1 MDQIDVEV
9 QVGIPPDFVPGLFDE
24 EPVEAVIAGPDI
36 DVPYTAVAR
45 HVLDRAEEFAY
56 LIGGEA
62 ILTEH
67 LLLAISAT
75 PECAAAKLINE
86 FRGSTDSLLSA
97 LEFIVG
103 IAGPPLATNQ
113 PSPRLERV
121 LIRAKREA
129 YRMKHSHVNTLHML
143 MALIRE
149 RQGAACL
156 VLEVPGFGLSTIEM
170 ANMNAIQ
177 LGDSD

>member
-9 QVGIPPDFVPGLFDE
+9 QVGIPPDLVSGLFAE
-24 EPVEAVIAGPDI
+24 EPVEAITLEPDI
-36 DVPYTAVAR
+36 DVPYTAIAR
-45 HVLDRAEEFAY
+45 RVLDSAEDFANM
-56 LIGGEA
+56 IGGQA

-97 LEFIVG
+97 LEFIIG
-103 IAGPPLATNQ
+103 IAGPPLAVNQ

-129 YRMKHSHVNTLHML
+129 YRLNHSHVNTLHML

-149 RQGAACL
+149 RQGAACF
-156 VLEVPGFGLSTIEM
+156 VLDVPGFSLSTLEA
-170 ANMNAIQ
+170 ANLNAIQ
-177 LGDSD
+177 VGDSD